1 MSRHG
6 IWIALVL
13 AGTVPAAEF
22 LPPADL
28 PPIEAVTALLDEH
41 PVVREAEARLL
52 VAAADRDAL
61 RSGPHEAE
69 LQFSGQRRDT
79 TGDPRRSNEW
89 SASIERGFRL
99 FGKAGLDRQ
108 IGARG
113 ITEAQEN
120 VGDARHE
127 TGRQL
132 LALWYGALRASRE
145 LGLRA
150 DQASLLE
157 EVRSTVEA
165 RTRRGDAARLELLQA
180 DAALA
185 QARSA
190 QQQALS
196 RQQAAHGALHA
207 SFPNLPVVTPKSVDP
222 VLPMGEQADWVEAT
236 LAHSHELLAV
246 QSALEASRLAARRA
260 SRDQWL
266 PDPTL
271 GLFYANEQH
280 HDEEIVG
287 MSFAVPIVGGAR
299 RAQARRQFGEAEAL
313 AALEVATRQRL
324 AAEAVVN
331 WERAVSGV
339 ETWRQLQLAAEATTR
354 HADLARRAFELGELP
369 LAESLLARRNAAEAE
384 VAAGQARLDA
394 NEAIA
399 RMLLDAH
406 RLWPM
411 DEDRESDRY

>member
-1 MSRHG
+1 
-6 IWIALVL
+6 
-13 AGTVPAAEF
+13 
-22 LPPADL
+22 
-28 PPIEAVTALLDEH
+28 
-41 PVVREAEARLL
+41 
-52 VAAADRDAL
+52 
-61 RSGPHEAE
+61 
-69 LQFSGQRRDT
+69 
-79 TGDPRRSNEW
+79 
-89 SASIERGFRL
+89 
-99 FGKAGLDRQ
+99 
-108 IGARG
+108 
-113 ITEAQEN
+113 
-120 VGDARHE
+120 
-127 TGRQL
+127 
-132 LALWYGALRASRE
+132 
-145 LGLRA
+145 
-150 DQASLLE
+150 
-157 EVRSTVEA
+157 
-165 RTRRGDAARLELLQA
+165 
-180 DAALA
+180 
-185 QARSA
+185 
-190 QQQALS
+190 
-196 RQQAAHGALHA
+196 
-207 SFPNLPVVTPKSVDP
+207 
-222 VLPMGEQADWVEAT
+222 
-236 LAHSHELLAV
+236 
-246 QSALEASRLAARRA
+246 
-260 SRDQWL
+260 
-266 PDPTL
+266 L